1 MFALLPAVL
10 PVGLIILIGFIAG
23 RKLPLQKQTLS
34 QLTLYVLSPA
44 LVIDSLYRTELSL
57 KTSVGL
63 LSGFAVT
70 SAIIYLIAKLL
81 GKFTGLSPGLKTA
94 VVAVALF
101 PNNGNMG
108 LPVVDFAF
116 GASGLARAIIYMI
129 GSSILLF
136 CFGPAI
142 IKGEG
147 VWSGLRLI
155 VKLPLLWSILAGI
168 GLRLL
173 NWEIPWQ
180 LDTGIQKVGDA
191 AIPIALILLGMQLA
205 NTNLEL
211 GIKELGGALIR
222 LLVAPAIAYVV
233 GMNLQLEGLDLQ
245 VLVLQSAMPTA
256 VNSLV
261 LVTEFGGDRDFVAKT
276 IVTSTLLSFMT
287 LPLILWL
294 LQ

>member
-116 GASGLARAIIYMI
+116 GPSGLARAIIYMI

-205 NTNLEL
+205 NTNLAL

-222 LLVAPAIAYVV
+222 LLVAPAIAYIV